1 MLPIRNEG
9 LVTSAMSTVQGLQAA
24 YGDRVAA
31 DLQHNSEEH
40 ERISGQVAA
49 LQAQLEELEG
59 ERQMLLSVQ
68 QAILS
73 SDGRQNAVRDERY
86 EQADAPAPST
96 ASTSSTSSPR
106 LPRSRKAES
115 AERPKTS
122 AGRKSAAKKR
132 ETKKPETKK
141 PETKKP
147 EKAQKVT
154 DLVESRLAEH
164 GEPQSAAEVAAAV
177 STKERPVT
185 VISVR
190 TALEG
195 LVRRSAAYR
204 SKQGRA
210 VYYEAV
216 AKDGKGGPAGK
227 DAPDDQK

>member
-31 DLQHNSEEH
+31 DLQHNSEER

-73 SDGRQNAVRDERY
+73 SDGRQNAVRDERN
-86 EQADAPAPST
+86 EQADAPAPSI

-132 ETKKPETKK
+132 
-141 PETKKP
+141 ETKKP

>member
-9 LVTSAMSTVQGLQAA
+9 LVTSAVSTVQGLQAA

-31 DLQHNSEEH
+31 DLQHNSEER

-73 SDGRQNAVRDERY
+73 SDGRQNAVRDERN

-132 ETKKPETKK
+132 ETKK

>member
-141 PETKKP
+141 PE
-147 EKAQKVT
+147 KAQKVT